1 MTIELIIEFA
11 VIAMA
16 LLLAGVVHSII
27 GFGYG
32 IVALAILPNFI
43 DVRMAHVILSLSSVP
58 VLLMAAWA
66 YRKGIDRKSLLP
78 ALIGAALFMPIGLL
92 AFKWMSMDLLVRG
105 TGLAILLTTLNSLRQ
120 KPETTYDEF
129 TAQKRGASVAPFAA
143 GALSGFLGG
152 AVSIAGPPIAT
163 YAVGQAWSA
172 DRFKSFVTQCL
183 LVICFYKVAGL
194 AVADLI
200 SRPDVVRVLWASP
213 FSIAGI
219 WMGVRLSRMINPE
232 HFQKLVAVALILVAC
247 LFLLRGAPNA

>member
-1 MTIELIIEFA
+1 MTPELIVEFA

-16 LLLAGVVHSII
+16 LLLAGAVHSII

-43 DVRMAHVILSLSSVP
+43 DARTSHVVLSLSSVP

-66 YRKGIDRKSLLP
+66 YRKGSDWISLLP

-92 AFKWMSMDLLVRG
+92 AFKWMSMDWLVRG
-105 TGLAILLTTLNSLRQ
+105 TGLAILLTTLNSLRT
-120 KPETTYDEF
+120 KPSVPQLP
-129 TAQKRGASVAPFAA
+129 ASKRNLAASATPFAA

-163 YAVGQAWSA
+163 YGVNQGWPA
-172 DRFKSFVTQCL
+172 DRFKAFVTQCL

-194 AVADLI
+194 AAADLV
-200 SRPDVVRVLWASP
+200 SSPDVVRVLWASP

-219 WMGVRLSRMINPE
+219 WIGVRLSRMINPASFE
-232 HFQKLVAVALILVAC
+232 KLVAVALILVAC
-247 LFLLRGAPNA
+247 LFLFRGAPSV